1 MNLVNTS
8 GGMELK
14 LEFKIFRYFID
25 SSNIYFFVRI
35 FYLRHLQCDITVLQ
49 YHLKCSIRHLTQV
62 TLQPFSKEH
71 WVGRNF
77 SVGIEPVCGN
87 PNHHHSS
94 TCVERT
100 DLTTPL
106 QVPRSCI
113 AIPSSFLAMWESLAS
128 TSGNDNLLLL
138 LPFGLGFHSTKEETT
153 SFVAR

>member
-1 MNLVNTS
+1 MYIIKNTILYNLFVFFFAPVFVQFNAP
-8 GGMELK
+8 
-14 LEFKIFRYFID
+14 
-25 SSNIYFFVRI
+25 IYFCIPCLPTFV
-35 FYLRHLQCDITVLQ
+35 FL
-49 YHLKCSIRHLTQV
+49 
-62 TLQPFSKEH
+62 
-71 WVGRNF
+71 
-77 SVGIEPVCGN
+77 SVPHRLFISFLVFCWLHH
-87 PNHHHSS
+87 HHHSS

-128 TSGNDNLLLL
+128 TSGYDNLLLL